1 MNNNS
6 KEPLAPLLPGTLG
19 TLILLAVILA
29 YTYTHKPFS
38 PDELLSL
45 LVMAWRVIVVAAI
58 ISLGGG
64 IGVLLLK
71 QTGTRPAVSRAV
83 IQAALGLGLLGT
95 LTLIVGSTAGLSIW
109 LWAAILLAGIVL
121 LRKQIKSWWQ
131 AWSGLRPVWLESSGL
146 EKAIAVF
153 VFFLLAINFFIALAP
168 PFSFDALTYHFSIP
182 KTYLLDGRISYLPA
196 NMYSGMPELVEM
208 LYTLAM
214 RFGGAEAAALLGWGM
229 GLLALVGILDFVRT
243 RFSLKAAW
251 IAVACLLA
259 GETLTSSLA
268 WGYVEWPVI
277 LYGTAILILLS
288 TWKNLPTENPS
299 RSSLL
304 RGEKPNFT
312 SGEHRTTRTQTLL
325 LAGVMAGMAL
335 AIKYTNGILMI
346 AGALVILGEAR
357 SRRLKGLLADWAIFG
372 GMVLLVMS
380 PWLVKNLVTTGNP
393 VYPFLFPSGAM
404 DAIRLDF
411 YQHNP
416 IYGNWL
422 EMLLLPWQA
431 TVWGVESKAG
441 YSASIGPLLLGLS
454 LLAWIGWRKRPDEQ
468 KRTASTAL
476 IIVVTCFVIWA
487 VASRMAS
494 QLIQTRLY
502 VSMLPAWALL
512 AGMGYEAIAKQE
524 TRGIRFERLAGALAL
539 LALSFN
545 AYQGGTAFLRR
556 NSLDAALGIM
566 GPSEYLAI
574 SLGDTAAA
582 METINDLPDSSKVLM
597 LWETMDYYCL
607 PNCDGDEIIDR
618 WHHDRRLYGS
628 AEAIRTSWQEQG
640 YTHLLVNDWG
650 LDFVQGEDNPHY
662 TAEDWEMLERLLASL
677 PAPTE
682 IGEDYRLF
690 EIK

>member
-1 MNNNS
+1 MMKNNS
-6 KEPLAPLLPGTLG
+6 KEPITPLLLGALG
-19 TLILLAVILA
+19 TLILLAVTLA

-45 LVMAWRVIVVAAI
+45 LIMAWRIIPVTAI
-58 ISLGGG
+58 IALSGG
-64 IGVLLLK
+64 IGVLILK
-71 QTGTRPAVSRAV
+71 QTGTRLKVSQAV
-83 IQAALGLGLLGT
+83 IQAALGLGLLAT
-95 LTLIVGSTAGLSIW
+95 LTLILGSTVGLSIW
-109 LWAAILLAGIVL
+109 LWAAILLVSIAL
-121 LRKQIKSWWQ
+121 LRKPIKTWWR
-131 AWSGLRPVWLESSGL
+131 AWSGLRSVWSESSGL
-146 EKAIAVF
+146 DKAIAIF
-153 VFFLLAINFFIALAP
+153 IFILLANNFFIALAP

-182 KTYLLDGRISYLPA
+182 KTYLLDGRIAYLPA
-196 NMYSGMPELVEM
+196 NMYSGMPELAEM

-214 RFGGAEAAALLGWGM
+214 RFGGTEAAALLGWAM
-229 GLLALVGILDFVRT
+229 GLLALAGILDFART

-268 WGYVEWPVI
+268 WGYVEWPAI
-277 LYGTAILILLS
+277 LYGAAILILLS
-288 TWKNLPTENPS
+288 DWKNLPAQNPS
-299 RSSLL
+299 RPSLL
-304 RGEKPNFT
+304 RGDKLTP
-312 SGEHRTTRTQTLL
+312 QTHALL

-335 AIKYTNGILMI
+335 AIKYTDGILVI
-346 AGALVILGEAR
+346 AGALVILSEAR
-357 SRRLKGLLADWAIFG
+357 SRRFKGLLADWAIFG

-380 PWLVKNLVTTGNP
+380 PWLVKNLVTAGNP

-416 IYGNWL
+416 IYGSWL
-422 EMLLLPWQA
+422 EMLVLPWQA
-431 TVWGVESKAG
+431 TVWGVDAKAG
-441 YSASIGPLLLGLS
+441 YSASIGPLFLGLS
-454 LLAWIGWRKRPDEQ
+454 LLAWLGWRKRPDEQ

-476 IIVVTCFVIWA
+476 VIVVTCFVIWGI
-487 VASRMAS
+487 ASRMAS

-524 TRGIRFERLAGALAL
+524 TRGIRFERLIGALAL
-539 LALSFN
+539 LALFFN
-545 AYQGGTAFLRR
+545 AYQSGTAFLRR

-566 GPSEYLAI
+566 EPSEYLAI

-582 METINDLPDSSKVLM
+582 METINDLPDTSKVLM

-628 AEAIRTSWQEQG
+628 AGAILASWGEQG

-650 LDFVQGEDNPHY
+650 LDFVQGENNPHY
-662 TAEDWEMLERLLASL
+662 TAEDWEVLQSLLASL
-677 PAPTE
+677 PAPME
-682 IGEDYRLF
+682 IGDDYRLF